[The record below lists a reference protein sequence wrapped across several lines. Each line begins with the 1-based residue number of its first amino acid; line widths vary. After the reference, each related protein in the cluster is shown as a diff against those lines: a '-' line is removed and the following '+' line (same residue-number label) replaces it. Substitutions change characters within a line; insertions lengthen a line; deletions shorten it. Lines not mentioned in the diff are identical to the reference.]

1 MQKSFLKQF
10 LLSLDDESLEYL
22 TTVLV
27 DLSEYGWTI
36 FDSTKVMSHLFSD
49 INVTM
54 SAIDEIIALNNPKYE
69 NLFRAL
75 LNYFITKFSEE
86 DFELVFDYLM
96 DKYFELEKNR
106 YEVVD
111 VILTL
116 IHLEES
122 NIVMFEDHFYE
133 LVEATYSDKETKVLR
148 YYEFLNFYASY
159 DVVEAR
165 EFLEK
170 LKEKY
175 PDEDLLYEIEGHIA
189 MNIVDNDYKLAMK
202 AFQNVAEWII
212 FRVSMDY
219 PKDNLNSN
227 MLFFLSAYAE
237 LLISSND
244 IEKAQKIIDI
254 ASSIID
260 TVAKN
265 EFENLRD
272 NDAFQ
277 VMVSYTEYFLYVN
290 IQLLKHIQSELSDKE
305 AYEKSVN
312 KLKEISPFLYDK
324 IQDYIDFDDV
334 LNSAYFETEEK

>member
-36 FDSTKVMSHLFSD
+36 FDSSKVMSHLFSD

-54 SAIDEIIALNNPKYE
+54 SAIDEIIALNNLKYE

-75 LNYFITKFSEE
+75 LTYFITKFSEE
-86 DFELVFDYLM
+86 DFEMVFDYLM
-96 DKYFELEKNR
+96 SKYFELEKNR

-111 VILTL
+111 ITLAL

-122 NIVMFEDHFYE
+122 NIVIFEDHFYE
-133 LVEATYSDKETKVLR
+133 LVEAAYPDKETKVLR

-170 LKEKY
+170 LKKKY

-189 MNIVDNDYKLAMK
+189 MNILEYDYKLAMK
-202 AFQNVAEWII
+202 AFQNVAEWIV

-219 PKDNLNSN
+219 PKDDLHSN

-237 LLISSND
+237 LLIGGND
-244 IEKAQKIIDI
+244 FEKAQKIIDI

-265 EFENLRD
+265 EFESLRD
-272 NDAFQ
+272 DDAVQ
-277 VMVSYTEYFLYVN
+277 VMLSYTDHYLYVN
-290 IQLLKHIQSELSDKE
+290 TQLLKHKDPEISDFE
-305 AYEKSVN
+305 AFEKAVN
-312 KLKEISPFLYDK
+312 KLKEISPFLYDNLK
-324 IQDYIDFDDV
+324 DYINFHDV
-334 LNSAYFETEEK
+334 INCAFFETEEK

>member
-36 FDSTKVMSHLFSD
+36 FDSSKVMSHLFSD

-75 LNYFITKFSEE
+75 LTYFITKFSEE
-86 DFELVFDYLM
+86 DFEMVFDYLM
-96 DKYFELEKNR
+96 DKYTDLEDNR
-106 YEVVD
+106 YETVD
-111 VILTL
+111 IALAL

-122 NIVMFEDHFYE
+122 NIVVIKDYFSQ
-133 LVEATYSDKETKVLR
+133 LVEAAYPDKETKVLR

-165 EFLEK
+165 EFLEN
-170 LKEKY
+170 LKKKY

-189 MNIVDNDYKLAMK
+189 MNILEYDYKLAMK
-202 AFQNVAEWII
+202 AFQNVAEWIV

-219 PKDNLNSN
+219 PKDNLHSN
-227 MLFFLSAYAE
+227 MLFFLFAYAE
-237 LLISSND
+237 LLIGSND
-244 IEKAQKIIDI
+244 FEKAQKIIDI

-265 EFENLRD
+265 EFESLRD
-272 NDAFQ
+272 GDAVQ
-277 VMVSYTEYFLYVN
+277 VILSYTDHYLYVN
-290 IQLLKHIQSELSDKE
+290 TQLLKHKDPEISDFE
-305 AYEKSVN
+305 AFEKAMN
-312 KLKEISPFLYDK
+312 KLKEISPFLYDNLK
-324 IQDYIDFDDV
+324 DYINFHDV
-334 LNSAYFETEEK
+334 INGAFFETEEK

>member
-22 TTVLV
+22 TNVLV

-36 FDSTKVMSHLFSD
+36 FDSTKVMSHIFSD

-96 DKYFELEKNR
+96 DKYLELEKNR

-122 NIVMFEDHFYE
+122 NIVMFGDHFYE
-133 LVEATYSDKETKVLR
+133 LVEAAYSDKETKVLR
-148 YYEFLNFYASY
+148 YYEFLNFYVSY

-202 AFQNVAEWII
+202 AFQNVAEWIM

-237 LLISSND
+237 LLIGSND

-272 NDAFQ
+272 TDAFQ

-290 IQLLKHIQSELSDKE
+290 IQLLKHTQPELSDKE

>member
-22 TTVLV
+22 TNVLV

-122 NIVMFEDHFYE
+122 NIVMFGDHFYE
-133 LVEATYSDKETKVLR
+133 LVEAAYSDKETKVLR
-148 YYEFLNFYASY
+148 YYEFLNFYVSY

-202 AFQNVAEWII
+202 AFQNVAEWIM

-237 LLISSND
+237 LLIGSND

-254 ASSIID
+254 ASSIVD

-290 IQLLKHIQSELSDKE
+290 IQLLKHTQPELSDKE

>member
-22 TTVLV
+22 TNVLV

-122 NIVMFEDHFYE
+122 NIVMFKDHFYE
-133 LVEATYSDKETKVLR
+133 LVEAAYQDKETKVLR
-148 YYEFLNFYASY
+148 YYEFLNFYVSY

-202 AFQNVAEWII
+202 AFQNVAEWIM

-254 ASSIID
+254 ASSIVD

-272 NDAFQ
+272 TDAFQ

-290 IQLLKHIQSELSDKE
+290 IQLLKHTQPELSDKE